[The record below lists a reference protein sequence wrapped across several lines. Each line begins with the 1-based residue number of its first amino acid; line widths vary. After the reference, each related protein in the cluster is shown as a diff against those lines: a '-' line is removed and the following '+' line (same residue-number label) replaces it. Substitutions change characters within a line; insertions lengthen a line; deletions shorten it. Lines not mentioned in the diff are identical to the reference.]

1 MYCIT
6 WKISLQ
12 PAPTDSHQCAHNLS
26 VALSICEHL
35 GLPLHQGKCVGPS
48 PVLTVLSIELDSIA
62 QVALLPGDK
71 LLALKDLVQ
80 SWLPRKWGNRRDLE
94 SLIGHL

>member
-1 MYCIT
+1 M
-6 WKISLQ
+6 
-12 PAPTDSHQCAHNLS
+12 
-26 VALSICEHL
+26 
-35 GLPLHQGKCVGPS
+35 GPS